1 MHTPG
6 NLLAA
11 FGLLAA
17 AFAVEAGPLQD
28 IELSDGSVVRAEV
41 ISMDNDTYVLR
52 SETLGRIEIP
62 AAKISSI
69 SSGKTAAQ
77 AHAVTPATVQ
87 IDGIRKSIINDPDA
101 MNKIQSLQ
109 GDPVVQNILND
120 ADTMRAIS
128 AGDLGTLMNDP
139 KIKALMQ
146 HSTVQELTQG
156 AR

>member
-1 MHTPG
+1 MHTLG
-6 NLLAA
+6 NLFAA
-11 FGLLAA
+11 FSLIATVT
-17 AFAVEAGPLQD
+17 VEAGQLQD

-41 ISMDNDTYVLR
+41 VSMDSGTYVLR
-52 SETLGRIEIP
+52 SETLGRIEMP

-69 SSGKTAAQ
+69 SSGKVAQ
-77 AHAVTPATVQ
+77 QANAVSPTTVQ
-87 IDGIRKSIINDPDA
+87 IDGIRKSIINDPEA

>member
-1 MHTPG
+1 MQTSRYI
-6 NLLAA
+6 LTVLS
-11 FGLLAA
+11 LAA
-17 AFAVEAGPLQD
+17 AVAVEAGQVQD

-41 ISMDNDTYVLR
+41 VSMDNGTYVLQ
-52 SETLGRIEIP
+52 SQTLGRIEMP
-62 AAKISSI
+62 AARISSI
-69 SSGKTAAQ
+69 SSGKAPQQ
-77 AHAVTPATVQ
+77 AHAVSPTSAQ
-87 IDGIRKSIINDPDA
+87 IDGIRKSIINDPEA

-109 GDPVVQNILND
+109 GDPVVKNILND

-128 AGDLGTLMNDP
+128 AGDLTALMNDP

>member
-1 MHTPG
+1 MHTLR
-6 NLLAA
+6 NLFAA
-11 FGLLAA
+11 FSLIAA
-17 AFAVEAGPLQD
+17 VTVEAGQLQD
-28 IELSDGSVVRAEV
+28 IELSDGSIVRAEV
-41 ISMDNDTYVLR
+41 VSMDNGTYVLR
-52 SETLGRIEIP
+52 SETLGRIEMP

-69 SSGKTAAQ
+69 SSGKVGQQSNT
-77 AHAVTPATVQ
+77 VSPTTVQ
-87 IDGIRKSIINDPDA
+87 IDGIRKSIINDPEA

>member
-1 MHTPG
+1 MRTLG
-6 NLLAA
+6 NLLTVFSLFAA
-11 FGLLAA
+11 V
-17 AFAVEAGPLQD
+17 AVEAGQLQD
-28 IELSDGSVVRAEV
+28 IELSDGSIVRAEV
-41 ISMDNDTYVLR
+41 VSMDNETYVLR
-52 SETLGRIEIP
+52 SETLGRIEMP

-69 SSGKTAAQ
+69 SSGKA
-77 AHAVTPATVQ
+77 TPQSNAISPTTVQ
-87 IDGIRKSIINDPDA
+87 IDGIRKSIINDPEA

-109 GDPVVQNILND
+109 NDPVVQNILND

-146 HSTVQELTQG
+146 HSTVQELTQD

>member
-1 MHTPG
+1 MRALG

-11 FGLLAA
+11 IALLATA
-17 AFAVEAGPLQD
+17 AAQAGPPQD

-41 ISMDNDTYVLR
+41 ISMDGGTYVLR
-52 SETLGRIEIP
+52 SETLGRLEMP
-62 AAKISSI
+62 AANIRSI
-69 SSGKTAAQ
+69 SSGKPAAQ
-77 AHAVTPATVQ
+77 ANAVSPSTVQ
-87 IDGIRKSIINDPDA
+87 IDGIRKSIINDPEA

-109 GDPVVQNILND
+109 DDPVVQNILND
-120 ADTMRAIS
+120 SDTMRAIS

>member
-1 MHTPG
+1 MRAFR
-6 NLLAA
+6 NFFVAISLLGSAA
-11 FGLLAA
+11 
-17 AFAVEAGPLQD
+17 VQAGPLQD

-41 ISMDNDTYVLR
+41 VSMDNGRYVLR
-52 SETLGRIEIP
+52 SETLGRIEMP
-62 AAKISSI
+62 AANIRSI
-69 SSGKTAAQ
+69 ASGKAPAQ
-77 AHAVTPATVQ
+77 ASTVSPNTVQ
-87 IDGIRKSIINDPDA
+87 IDGIRKSIINDPEA

>member
-1 MHTPG
+1 MRTLG
-6 NLLAA
+6 NLLTVFSLFAA
-11 FGLLAA
+11 V
-17 AFAVEAGPLQD
+17 AVEAGQLQD
-28 IELSDGSVVRAEV
+28 IELSDGSIVRAEV
-41 ISMDNDTYVLR
+41 VSMDNETYVLR
-52 SETLGRIEIP
+52 SETLGRIEMP

-69 SSGKTAAQ
+69 SSGKATPQ
-77 AHAVTPATVQ
+77 SNAVSPSTVQ
-87 IDGIRKSIINDPDA
+87 IDGIRKSIINDPEA

-109 GDPVVQNILND
+109 NDPVVQNILND

-146 HSTVQELTQG
+146 HSTVQELTQD

>member
-1 MHTPG
+1 MRAPG
-6 NLLAA
+6 IFFIAVSLLTTAA
-11 FGLLAA
+11 
-17 AFAVEAGPLQD
+17 VQAGPMQD

-41 ISMDNDTYVLR
+41 VSMDNGSYVLR
-52 SETLGRIEIP
+52 SETLGRIEMP
-62 AAKISSI
+62 AAKIRSI
-69 SSGKTAAQ
+69 SSGKAPAQ
-77 AHAVTPATVQ
+77 ASSLSPNTVQ
-87 IDGIRKSIINDPDA
+87 IDGIRKSIINDPEA

-156 AR
+156 AH

>member
-1 MHTPG
+1 MHTLG

-11 FGLLAA
+11 LSLIAA
-17 AFAVEAGPLQD
+17 VAAEAGQLQD

-41 ISMDNDTYVLR
+41 VSMDNGIYVLR
-52 SETLGRIEIP
+52 SESLGRIEMP

-69 SSGKTAAQ
+69 SSGKAAQ
-77 AHAVTPATVQ
+77 QSNAVSPTTVQ
-87 IDGIRKSIINDPDA
+87 IDGIRKSIINDPEA